1 VDEYPDQMNIKIKSY
16 NADLLEKIYKETE
29 MNPSQLIEY
38 FLGLFLWYSNYL
50 EEKNAN
56 IEKSISKN
64 HMKKLLPFVNLSM
77 ELYLVG
83 KNPFTLG
90 LEGIF

>member
-1 VDEYPDQMNIKIKSY
+1 MDKYPDQVNIEIKSN
-16 NADLLEKIYKETE
+16 NADHLEKIYKETE
-29 MNPSQLIEY
+29 MNSSQLVEH

-50 EEKNAN
+50 EEKNTN

-77 ELYLVG
+77 ELYY
-83 KNPFTLG
+83 
-90 LEGIF
+90 IW